1 MRRQIAFCW
10 QPFGTQSK
18 PVVDLEVVLCK
29 PEFADSDIVNAEDL
43 AGKVAVVRRG
53 RTSFKKKAERVIRA
67 GAVGLVLV
75 NDEDDLFEAEAHE
88 DEDEDEDK
96 DEEDDE
102 ENAGNDE
109 DEDEEDEY
117 LAGIPVMMIKTTDE
131 AGLLAVGDTSC
142 LYNPCL
148 MTLRGHE

>member
-1 MRRQIAFCW
+1 MDLRRQIAFCW
-10 QPFGTQSK
+10 QPFGSQSK

-43 AGKVAVVRRG
+43 VGKVAVVRRG

-67 GAVGLVLV
+67 GAVGLVIV
-75 NDEDDLFEAEAHE
+75 NHEDGLCQAEEYE
-88 DEDEDEDK
+88 DEDEDE
-96 DEEDDE
+96 EEGE
-102 ENAGNDE
+102 ENAGSDE

-117 LAGIPVMMIKTTDE
+117 LAGIPVMMITATDE
-131 AGLLAVGDTSC
+131 AGLLSVGDTSC

-148 MTLRGHE
+148 MTLRGHK

>member
-1 MRRQIAFCW
+1 MLPRGEGVADGYILLAPEFILDVRRPIEFRW
-10 QPFGTQSK
+10 QPFGMQSK

-67 GAVGLVLV
+67 GAVGLVIV
-75 NDEDDLFEAEAHE
+75 NDEDDLFEAEA
-88 DEDEDEDK
+88 DEDEDE
-96 DEEDDE
+96 
-102 ENAGNDE
+102 
-109 DEDEEDEY
+109 EY
-117 LAGIPVMMIKTTDE
+117 LAGIPVMMIKANDE
-131 AGLLAVGDTSC
+131 AGLLAAGDTSC
-142 LYNPCL
+142 LYSPCL